1 MFSPC
6 RFGLLL
12 SVGPA
17 RIEDMPRGIA
27 VAVEVTPKKAF
38 AFALDWPGWC
48 RSGRSPEAALEALAE
63 YAERFEPVATA
74 AGITFPSR
82 ITFDVVEQLPGGST
96 TAFGAPE
103 MTTEAD
109 RQPVTAAAAK
119 RMAALVTAA
128 WSTFDAV
135 AAVSPAELR
144 KGPRGGGRD
153 RDKMIDHVL
162 DAENSY
168 ARMLG
173 IKLKS
178 PARGDNDAI
187 EAQRLAIAAVL
198 GAPSDG
204 TPVVPNR
211 WTTRYA
217 ARRIAWHVLD
227 HAWEMQDRARPGLD

>member
-1 MFSPC
+1 
-6 RFGLLL
+6 
-12 SVGPA
+12 
-17 RIEDMPRGIA
+17 MPRGIS

-38 AFALDWPGWC
+38 AYALDWPGWC
-48 RSGRSPEAALEALAE
+48 RAGRTPEAALEALAG
-63 YAERFEPVATA
+63 YAERFAPVAKA
-74 AGITFPSR
+74 AGISLPQR
-82 ITFDVVEQLPGGST
+82 IEFDVVQQVPGGAT

-103 MTTEAD
+103 MTVDAD

-119 RMAALVTAA
+119 RIAALVTAA
-128 WSTFDAV
+128 WTTFDAV

-162 DAENSY
+162 EAENSY
-168 ARMLG
+168 ARQIG
-173 IKLKS
+173 VKLRP
-178 PARGDNDAI
+178 PARGDLDAI

-198 GAPSDG
+198 SAASDG
-204 TPVVPNR
+204 GPVVPNR

-227 HAWEMQDRARPGLD
+227 HAWEMEDRSE